1 MLHGGIHMSDTFK
14 KYIPLMIGGAVILIV
29 FALIAFGVVEA

>member
-1 MLHGGIHMSDTFK
+1 MSETFK
-14 KYIPLMIGGAVILIV
+14 KYIPLMIGAAVLLVV

>member
-1 MLHGGIHMSDTFK
+1 MSETFK
-14 KYIPLMIGGAVILIV
+14 KYIPLMIGAGVLLVV